1 MKKIVFAIIVSGL
14 VTLGAYGQ
22 DPFIQNCIGQVNADS
37 IRATLEHLEGF
48 GTRYAI
54 ADNRK
59 EVADWIAGRFLQ
71 YGYTDVKLDSFQS
84 MVNYPGVGDSLI
96 WQYNVV
102 CSETGKNAPG
112 EVCIM
117 GGHYDTY
124 CDGDPYTLAPGV
136 DDNGSAVAATLET
149 ARVMKQLGLQPE
161 STIRFILFAA
171 EEIGFLGSIHQAE
184 TSAGNHEDIRLVFN
198 MDMIAFNPDNL
209 DTVYLFRYKH
219 AECAFNIADKAY
231 REYTDLSVLTGP
243 PEDEARSD
251 SYTYWNYGYPATWA
265 FEYDFNDFYHSE
277 ADILANCNIGYCT
290 EIVRGAFATILEMQ
304 SRPFP
309 PGVAAE
315 SSPEAITVSWRPTE
329 NGRASGYHV
338 YRSENDSMGFLPL
351 NTTLITDTMFIDES
365 IDAGRDYYYFVTLV
379 NDSLRESAASNVVN
393 GARFGFT
400 DSLLVVAC
408 LKGTQTIPDSILQF
422 YKAVLDSIPYR
433 WFDMNQENPLTL
445 GTLAGYRNTLWI
457 VNSFDYDKITDDA
470 SDALKTFFD
479 NGGNMMFAGFS
490 FSRFMNGNIGYPFRH
505 PDASVSGRYFKLDS
519 AYKTISSLM
528 YRAYPDETG
537 YDTLRI
543 DSSKTNKPGFPGEL
557 YNIEVYVPADSGNP
571 VYRFDSRHD
580 PGTPQGAQQDKIV
593 GLEYLGQDY
602 KTILLGFPLLYMD
615 TNDARKLMKY
625 VVFNRFG
632 DPTGIAQMTN
642 DKLQMTNYP
651 NPASSVVTFSFSLPA
666 VSSVSIRVYNT
677 SGQLFRT
684 ISEPSLPI
692 GHHEVNMNVADLPPG
707 IYIYSITTG
716 RGDFGLGKLVKY

>member
-1 MKKIVFAIIVSGL
+1 MKTKVFAIIVSGL
-14 VTLGAYGQ
+14 VTLGAYCQ
-22 DPFIQNCIGQVNADS
+22 DPFIQNCISQVNADS
-37 IRATLEHLEGF
+37 IRATLEQLQAF
-48 GTRYAI
+48 GTRYAV

-59 EVADWIAGRFLQ
+59 EVASWIAGRFLQ

-102 CSETGKNAPG
+102 CSEPGKNAPG

-117 GGHYDTY
+117 GGHYDSY

-149 ARVMKQLGLQPE
+149 ARVMKQIGLQQE

-171 EEIGFLGSIHQAE
+171 EEIGFLGSIHQAG

-209 DTVYLFRYKH
+209 DTVYLFRYQH
-219 AECAFNIADKAY
+219 AECAFNIADKTF

-243 PEDEARSD
+243 PEFEARSD

-277 ADILANCNIGYCT
+277 ADILANCNTGYCT
-290 EIVRGAFATILEMQ
+290 EIARGAFATILEMQ
-304 SRPFP
+304 FRPFP

-315 SSPEAITVSWRPTE
+315 SSPENITVSWRPTE
-329 NGRASGYHV
+329 NGRASGYNI
-338 YRSENDSMGFLPL
+338 YRSDNDSTGFLPL
-351 NTTLITDTMFIDES
+351 NTTLITDTLFIDES
-365 IDAGRDYYYFVTLV
+365 IDAGRDYYYYVTLV
-379 NDSLRESAASNVVN
+379 NDSLLESAASNVVN

-408 LKGTQTIPDSILQF
+408 LKGTQTTPDSTLQF
-422 YKAVLDSIPYR
+422 YEAVLDSIPYR

-457 VNSFDYDKITDDA
+457 VNSFDYDKITDAA
-470 SDALKTFFD
+470 SDALKTFLD

-505 PDASVSGRYFKLDS
+505 PDFSLSRRYFKLDS

-528 YRAYPDETG
+528 YRAYPDEAG

-543 DSSKTNKPGFPGEL
+543 DSLKTNKPGFPGEL
-557 YNIEVYVPADSGNP
+557 YNIEVYVPADSGMP
-571 VYRFDSRHD
+571 IYRFDSHYD
-580 PGTPQGAQQDKIV
+580 PGTTQGSQQDQIV

-602 KTILLGFPLLYMD
+602 KTILLSFPLLYID
-615 TNDARKLMKY
+615 TNEARKLMKY
-625 VVFNRFG
+625 VVYNRFG
-632 DPTGIAQMTN
+632 NPTGFFQMTN
-642 DKLQMTNYP
+642 DKLQITNYP
-651 NPASSVVTFSFSLPA
+651 NPASSTVTLSFTLKDPSLATIRICRITGQTLSVESLPFLHMGK
-666 VSSVSIRVYNT
+666 N
-677 SGQLFRT
+677 
-684 ISEPSLPI
+684 
-692 GHHEVNMNVADLPPG
+692 EVKMNVANLPPG

-716 RGDFGLGKLVKY
+716 SGDFGSGKLVKY